1 MTRFTT
7 LSALFALL
15 CWQFAAGQ
23 KKTLQAV
30 SATENITVNGKLD
43 EPIWQSAP
51 VAADFIMFEPDN
63 GKPIDPSKKTEV
75 RVLYDNQA
83 IYIGATLYDDEPSKM
98 LKEITERDDFGTSEH
113 FGVFINGFNDGQQDY
128 RFFVS
133 AAGVQMDALA
143 VEENEDFSW
152 NAIWSS
158 DVQVTDSGWVVE
170 MRIPY
175 AALRF
180 SNETVQTWGLNFY
193 RELRRYRQK
202 YTWNRIDTKIGAII
216 PQAGILEGIENIKP
230 PTRLFFIP
238 YASYYYDYTDHQS
251 SNTFKAG
258 LDIKYGIN
266 DSFTLDAILIPD
278 FGQTRFDNVILNLSP
293 FEQQFNENRPFFT
306 EGTDLFN
313 KGALLYSRRIGGPP
327 STTALTNVDE
337 EIIDQPNSV
346 DLINALKLSGRTK
359 GGLGVGILNAVTE
372 KTTATIRNTVTGDQ
386 RKVVVEPLTNYNLV
400 VLDQRFQGNSSVSL
414 VNANTTRN
422 GNYRDANVSALVWDL
437 NTKKNTYKLAGDF
450 KYSYIHESNLSGIGD
465 YDGFKTALNFIKTHG
480 NHRYDLLAKYISK
493 DYDINDL
500 GIAFINN
507 YYNFYANYNYRILNP
522 NKTFNTF
529 RFDLSSS
536 IEFQNQT
543 SKVQDYYWVASTNF
557 NSKKNDYWN
566 FSANIKPMITY
577 DFYQPRVYGRYS
589 YNPRSATFSTLFS
602 SNYNR
607 KFAIDVNPYASFT
620 DDNDRNIFE
629 FYIGPR
635 YRINDKLLLVLS
647 GDYIFH
653 TNDRGFVDID
663 GSDIIFGERDRKTV
677 TAELSGRYSV
687 NNRMTFNVTARYY
700 WSYAE
705 YDELF
710 ALRNDGFLDFR
721 SNDPA
726 VVAPYDENLNLWN
739 FDLTY
744 SWWFAPAS
752 QISVLYRNNAGDYRT
767 AIENNLSRNLDNLF
781 GNNLNSVFS
790 VSIRY
795 FIDYNSLRRKS

>member
-1 MTRFTT
+1 MTRHAA
-7 LSALFALL
+7 LLALFTLL

-30 SATENITVNGKLD
+30 TATDNITINGKLD
-43 EPIWQSAP
+43 EPQWLSAP
-51 VAADFIMFEPDN
+51 VATDFVMFEPDN

-75 RVLYDNQA
+75 RVLYDDQA

-113 FGVFINGFNDGQQDY
+113 FGVFLNGFNDGQQDY

-143 VEENEDFSW
+143 TEENEDFSW

-158 DVQVTDSGWVVE
+158 DVQMTDFGWVVE

-180 SNETVQTWGLNFY
+180 SSEAKQTWGLNFY
-193 RELRRYRQK
+193 RELRRYRQQ
-202 YTWNRIDTKIGAII
+202 YSWNHINTKIGAVI

-230 PTRLFFIP
+230 PTRLFLIP
-238 YASYYYDYTDHQS
+238 YASYYYDYTDHK
-251 SNTFKAG
+251 SNNTIKAG
-258 LDIKYGIN
+258 LDLKYGIN
-266 DSFTLDAILIPD
+266 DSFTLDAILVPD
-278 FGQTRFDNVILNLSP
+278 FGQTRFDNVVLNLTP

-306 EGTDLFN
+306 EGTDLFS
-313 KGALLYSRRIGGPP
+313 KGSLLYSRRIGGPP
-327 STTALTNVDE
+327 SVLPVIADNE
-337 EIIDQPNSV
+337 EIVDMPNAV
-346 DLINALKLSGRTK
+346 DLINAIKLSGRTK

-372 KTTATIRNTVTGDQ
+372 RTTAIVRNSDTQQQ
-386 RKVVVEPLTNYNLV
+386 RDVVVEPLTNYNLL

-422 GNYRDANVSALVWDL
+422 GAYRDANVSALVWDL

-450 KYSYIHESNLSGIGD
+450 KYSHINEADD
-465 YDGFKTALNFIKTHG
+465 YNGFKTALNFIKTHG
-480 NHRYDLLAKYISK
+480 NHRYDLLGKYISK
-493 DYDINDL
+493 NYDINDL

-536 IEFQNQT
+536 VEFQNQT
-543 SKVQDYYWVASTNF
+543 GKVQDYYWVASANF
-557 NSKKNDYWN
+557 NTKKNDYWN
-566 FSANIKPMITY
+566 FSANVRPMITY
-577 DFYQPRVYGRYS
+577 DFYQPRVDGRYS
-589 YNPRSATFSTLFS
+589 YNPRAASFSGLVST
-602 SNYNR
+602 NYNR
-607 KFAIDVNPYASFT
+607 KFAIDVNPYASFM
-620 DDNDRNIFE
+620 DEDDRNVFE
-629 FYIGPR
+629 FYVSPR
-635 YRINDKLLLVLS
+635 YRFNDRVLLILS

-653 TNDRGFVDID
+653 TNDRGFVDLD
-663 GSDIIFGERDRKTV
+663 GSDILFGERDRKTV
-677 TAELSGRYSV
+677 TAEISGRYSI
-687 NNRMTFNVTARYY
+687 NNRMTFNLTARYY

-710 ALRNDGFLDFR
+710 TLNDKGYLNYLT
-721 SNDPA
+721 NDPTL
-726 VVAPYDENLNLWN
+726 VSPYDENLNLWN

-767 AIENNLSRNLDNLF
+767 AIENSLGRNLDNLF

-795 FIDYNSLRRKS
+795 FIDYNSLKRKS

>member
-1 MTRFTT
+1 MTRFAAI
-7 LSALFALL
+7 SAFLLLLF
-15 CWQFAAGQ
+15 CQFAAGQ

-30 SATENITVNGKLD
+30 SVTENITINGKLD
-43 EPIWQSAP
+43 EAAWEAAPIAT
-51 VAADFIMFEPDN
+51 DFIMFEPDN
-63 GKPIDPSKKTEV
+63 GKPIDPSKKTDV
-75 RVLYDNQA
+75 KVLYDNQA
-83 IYIGATLYDDEPSKM
+83 IYIGAVMYDDEPHKM

-113 FGVFINGFNDGQQDY
+113 FGIFINGFNDGQQDY

-143 VEENEDFSW
+143 TEANEDFSW

-158 DVQVTDSGWVVE
+158 HVQMTEFGWVAE
-170 MRIPY
+170 IRIPY

-180 SNETVQTWGLNFY
+180 SNEAKQTWGLNFY

-216 PQAGILEGIENIKP
+216 PQAGLLEGIENIKP

-238 YASYYYDYTDHQS
+238 YASYYYDYTDHES
-251 SNTFKAG
+251 NNTFKAG

-266 DSFTLDAILIPD
+266 DSFTLDAILVPD
-278 FGQTRFDNVILNLSP
+278 FGQTRFDNVVLNLSP

-313 KGALLYSRRIGGPP
+313 KGSLLYSRRIGGPP
-327 STTALTNVDE
+327 SVSPTIADNETIVDM
-337 EIIDQPNSV
+337 PNTV
-346 DLINALKLSGRTK
+346 DLINAVKLSGRTK

-372 KTTATIRNTVTGDQ
+372 RTTAIVRNTDTQAQ
-386 RKVVVEPLTNYNLV
+386 RDVVVEPLTNYNLL
-400 VLDQRFQGNSSVSL
+400 VLDQRFRGNSSVSL

-422 GNYRDANVSALVWDL
+422 GSYRDANVTALVWDL

-450 KYSYIHESNLSGIGD
+450 KYSHINEADD

-480 NHRYDLLAKYISK
+480 HHRYDLLAKYISK

-522 NKTFNTF
+522 TKNFNSF

-536 IEFQNQT
+536 VEFQNQT
-543 SKVQDYYWVASTNF
+543 GKTQDYYWVASTNF
-557 NSKKNDYWN
+557 SSRKNDYWN
-566 FSANIKPMITY
+566 FSANVRPMITY
-577 DFYQPRVYGRYS
+577 DFYQPRVSGRYS
-589 YNPRSATFSTLFS
+589 YNPRAASFSALFS

-607 KFAIDVNPYASFT
+607 KFAIDINPYASFMDET
-620 DDNDRNIFE
+620 DRNVFE
-629 FYIGPR
+629 MYISPR
-635 YRINDKLLLVLS
+635 YRVNDRVLLILS

-653 TNDRGFVDID
+653 TNDRGYVDQTN
-663 GSDIIFGERDRKTV
+663 GDIVFGERDRKTLV
-677 TAELSGRYSV
+677 GELSGRYSI
-687 NNRMTFNVTARYY
+687 NNKMTFNVTARYY

-710 ALRNDGFLDFR
+710 TLRDDGFLNYQT
-721 SNDPA
+721 NDPA
-726 VVAPYDENLNLWN
+726 AVSPYDENLNLWN

-752 QISVLYRNNAGDYRT
+752 QISVLYRNNALDYRST
-767 AIENNLSRNLDNLF
+767 IENNLGRNFDNLF
-781 GNNLNSVFS
+781 SNNLNSVFS

-795 FIDYNSLRRKS
+795 FVDYNSLRRKS